1 MCPLRIILVF
11 LSATLAG
18 FFLVRNLNSPQTAP
32 LPDDL
37 RDSDDSSPAADDS
50 ATRFSKVRS
59 AVESGFWTCVDMASG
74 RYLWRHL
81 TSSSSSPK
89 PSSSSD

>member
-18 FFLVRNLNSPQTAP
+18 FFLVRNLNSSQAP
-32 LPDDL
+32 LPDD
-37 RDSDDSSPAADDS
+37 RGDSTHSSS
-50 ATRFSKVRS
+50 TTRSSSFQLLQIRS

-81 TSSSSSPK
+81 TSSASKPCNSSN
-89 PSSSSD
+89 